1 MKGREAMDGISKPA
15 DEAGAQPAKKRK
27 RRVTDAKR
35 ASDARYKKEKRKMIR
50 IGFYPPDYDLY
61 EHVMERAKESN
72 TSAYIKSLIRED
84 MERSSR

>member
-27 RRVTDAKR
+27 RTNANRRGEAK
-35 ASDARYKKEKRKMIR
+35 YKKEKQKR
-50 IGFYPPDYDLY
+50 FSVNFFPTDYKLY
-61 EHVMERAKESN
+61 EHAILKSEESSI
-72 TSAYIKSLIRED
+72 SAYIKSLIRED